1 MFFALIAALVCTT
14 TMTRMIN
21 EERTQIGTLKAMGYS
36 SGAIIRK
43 YLWYSGSAAFIGCVL
58 GFALGV
64 TAIPYIVWVAY
75 EIIYSYTQLRF
86 YFSAAMWLGCLGVAV
101 IGIIFVTWL
110 ACRRELA
117 GKPAELIRPKAPDG
131 GRRILLEHIKPLW
144 SKLSFLSKVTLRNAF
159 RYRQRV
165 LMMLIGIGG
174 CTALLVTGFGI
185 KDSIGD
191 VLDFQYGEVM
201 LYDVV
206 VNYDPARIQSEELQS
221 LLGSRTENYSLSYQ
235 EEATV
240 RTDGGSHEAQLVA
253 MDESAMKGVIDLHYD
268 GKALAF
274 PKAGEAIISE
284 GLAEQLKIKTGDT
297 LTLELD
303 KQNVRVTVSGI
314 CKNYLNHYVYVAPE
328 TVGSPENNAAFLQI
342 GAEDGGESLAAY
354 LRSQTGVSYVS
365 VVQQERDMMADSMA
379 SLDIVVALIVGCSAA
394 LAFITLYN
402 LTNINIMERVREI
415 ATIKVLGFYPLE
427 TASYV
432 LRENLM
438 LSVLGG
444 AAGLFLGKL
453 FHRFM
458 MAIIQVDYMHYD
470 VRISALSYALAFA
483 VTVVFALAANF
494 SMRPKLDRVNMAESL
509 KSVE

>member
-1 MFFALIAALVCTT
+1 
-14 TMTRMIN
+14 
-21 EERTQIGTLKAMGYS
+21 
-36 SGAIIRK
+36 
-43 YLWYSGSAAFIGCVL
+43 
-58 GFALGV
+58 
-64 TAIPYIVWVAY
+64 
-75 EIIYSYTQLRF
+75 
-86 YFSAAMWLGCLGVAV
+86 
-101 IGIIFVTWL
+101 
-110 ACRRELA
+110 
-117 GKPAELIRPKAPDG
+117 
-131 GRRILLEHIKPLW
+131 
-144 SKLSFLSKVTLRNAF
+144 
-159 RYRQRV
+159 
-165 LMMLIGIGG
+165 
-174 CTALLVTGFGI
+174 
-185 KDSIGD
+185 
-191 VLDFQYGEVM
+191 M

-240 RTDGGSHEAQLVA
+240 RTDGGSHEARLVA

-328 TVGSPENNAAFLQI
+328 TVGSPENNAAFLQT

-453 FHRFM
+453 FHRFV
-458 MAIIQVDYMHYD
+458 MAMIQVDYMHYD